1 MYAATGWI
9 EKLNERNDMVAL
21 DRNSNLPL
29 IAAAIGVLAGVA
41 GIAAWTLTARR
52 TPGDGHPA
60 PDLDRKTPRPTAE
73 DRAPEHFR
81 PDPTAPVVAEDREA
95 LRPAIGPSPSLVA
108 DRGAVRSQ
116 P

>member
-1 MYAATGWI
+1 MAAT
-9 EKLNERNDMVAL
+9 
-21 DRNSNLPL
+21 DRNSNVPL
-29 IAAAIGVLAGVA
+29 IAAAIGVLAGMA
-41 GIAAWTLTARR
+41 GIAALTFAARR
-52 TPGDGHPA
+52 APAVGHPA
-60 PDLDRKTPRPTAE
+60 PDLDRDTPRPTAE

-81 PDPTAPVVAEDREA
+81 PDPTAPVAAEDREA

>member
-1 MYAATGWI
+1 MA
-9 EKLNERNDMVAL
+9 AL

-41 GIAAWTLTARR
+41 GIATWTLAARR
-52 TPGDGHPA
+52 SPDEGHAA
-60 PDLDRKTPRPTAE
+60 PDLDRDTPRPTAE

-81 PDPTAPVVAEDREA
+81 PDPTAPVAAADREA
-95 LRPAIGPSPSLVA
+95 LRPATGPSPSLVS
-108 DRGAVRSQ
+108 DRGTVRSQ